1 MLLSPAFVSLN
12 LHVAV
17 TLMDHEIFPSS
28 AGIGF
33 LEGRCRRET
42 EIGHGSE
49 GVTEKNMETE
59 TDIETESETD
69 IESDTEIETNT

>member
-1 MLLSPAFVSLN
+1 MANGMAMVFRSRP
-12 LHVAV
+12 
-17 TLMDHEIFPSS
+17 
-28 AGIGF
+28 
-33 LEGRCRRET
+33 